1 MTESSTQQLMDSLLA
16 NKAAVNLANTAD
28 KNEALALMAD
38 SLLDH
43 EAEIIAA
50 NQLDLEKAK
59 GQIPDVMLDR
69 LRLTPDRL
77 AGMASGIRALIDLPD
92 PVGRLLG
99 EHTADNGL
107 KIEKRSMPFGLIGMI
122 YESRPNVTSDV
133 AALALKSGNAALLR
147 SGKDAFNSANAIM
160 QALKAGLAK
169 SKISPKVI
177 ELVQDTSRQS
187 STEMM
192 TARGKIDL

>member
-77 AGMASGIRALIDLPD
+77 AGMASGIRIRALIDLLD

-107 KIEKRSMPFGLIGMI
+107 KIEKRSVPFGLIGMI

-133 AALALKSGNAALLR
+133 AALALKSGNAAPF
-147 SGKDAFNSANAIM
+147 A
-160 QALKAGLAK
+160 
-169 SKISPKVI
+169 V
-177 ELVQDTSRQS
+177 RQ
-187 STEMM
+187 
-192 TARGKIDL
+192 GCF

>member
-43 EAEIIAA
+43 EAEIIVA

-77 AGMASGIRALIDLPD
+77 AGMASGMRA
-92 PVGRLLG
+92 
-99 EHTADNGL
+99 
-107 KIEKRSMPFGLIGMI
+107 
-122 YESRPNVTSDV
+122 
-133 AALALKSGNAALLR
+133 
-147 SGKDAFNSANAIM
+147 
-160 QALKAGLAK
+160 
-169 SKISPKVI
+169 
-177 ELVQDTSRQS
+177 
-187 STEMM
+187 
-192 TARGKIDL
+192 

>member
-59 GQIPDVMLDR
+59 GIQIPDVMLDR
-69 LRLTPDRL
+69 P
-77 AGMASGIRALIDLPD
+77 GSASPQ
-92 PVGRLLG
+92 
-99 EHTADNGL
+99 TA
-107 KIEKRSMPFGLIGMI
+107 
-122 YESRPNVTSDV
+122 
-133 AALALKSGNAALLR
+133 
-147 SGKDAFNSANAIM
+147 
-160 QALKAGLAK
+160 
-169 SKISPKVI
+169 
-177 ELVQDTSRQS
+177 
-187 STEMM
+187 
-192 TARGKIDL
+192 